1 MTDLTIFNNPQFGE
15 IRTTQINGEIY
26 FIGKDVA
33 KALGYQDTYGALK
46 KHVNDKDKQN
56 CQNDSFESNRGLT
69 VINESGFYALVF
81 SSKMPQAQ
89 EFTYWVTSE
98 VLPSIRKTGGY
109 AKPSATSA
117 RDEAMLNNSRARQA
131 SLLLRCAKESAIPLH
146 KELLI
151 RGAANIVSGQELLP
165 AIECNRTYSATEVAN
180 QLDTTKNMVG
190 KIANKLNLK
199 QDGVYGRWCAD
210 VTSNLK
216 KDVQVFRYND
226 KAVALI
232 AEYLK
237 GGASK

>member
-1 MTDLTIFNNPQFGE
+1 MTDLIVFDNPNFGA
-15 IRTTQINGEIY
+15 IRTIKINDDIY

-33 KALGYQDTYGALK
+33 EALGYEAPRNAIANHVREQDK
-46 KHVNDKDKQN
+46 
-56 CQNDSFESNRGLT
+56 LT
-69 VINESGFYALVF
+69 HPISASGQARNMTIINESGFYSLVF
-81 SSKMPQAQ
+81 SSKLPQAQ
-89 EFTYWVTSE
+89 EFTHWVTSE

-151 RGAANIVSGQELLP
+151 RGAANIVSGQELIP
-165 AIECNRTYSATEVAN
+165 AIECNRTYSATEVATKLN
-180 QLDTTKNMVG
+180 TSKNMVG

-199 QDGVYGRWCAD
+199 QEGIYGNWCAD
-210 VTSNLK
+210 VTSNFK
-216 KDVQVFRYND
+216 KDVQVFHYND
-226 KAVALI
+226 KAIALI
-232 AEYLK
+232 AEHLK

>member
-1 MTDLTIFNNPQFGE
+1 MTDLMFLNNPDFGKLRYIE
-15 IRTTQINGEIY
+15 QNGEIY
-26 FIGKDVA
+26 FIAADVCNVLEIVNVTQAVA
-33 KALGYQDTYGALK
+33 KLDADERAMFNIGRQGATNCVNEYGLYSL
-46 KHVNDKDKQN
+46 V
-56 CQNDSFESNRGLT
+56 LT
-69 VINESGFYALVF
+69 SRKEEAKAFKRWIIH
-81 SSKMPQAQ
+81 
-89 EFTYWVTSE
+89 E
-98 VLPSIRKTGGY
+98 VLPEIRKTGGY

-199 QDGVYGRWCAD
+199 QDGVYGCWCAD

>member
-1 MTDLTIFNNPQFGE
+1 MTDLMFLNNPEFGKLRYFE
-15 IRTTQINGEIY
+15 QKGEVY
-26 FIGKDVA
+26 FIASDVCNVLELSDTSKAVNRLDDDEKGTTSILTPGGKQNVLIVNEYGLYSLVLTSRKEEA
-33 KALGYQDTYGALK
+33 KAFK
-46 KHVNDKDKQN
+46 RWIIH
-56 CQNDSFESNRGLT
+56 
-69 VINESGFYALVF
+69 
-81 SSKMPQAQ
+81 
-89 EFTYWVTSE
+89 E
-98 VLPSIRKTGGY
+98 VLPEIRKTGGY

-199 QDGVYGRWCAD
+199 QDGVYGCWCAD